1 MRLGTVP
8 VWDLL
13 MQGYRCITLCVS
25 NAFRHGPGLGLFALA
40 LVVGGYSQQVSNAF
54 RHGPGLGPSSPKR
67 DFPKS
72 RRLQCLSARSRFG
85 TEEENR
91 EHR

>member
-25 NAFRHGPGLGLFALA
+25 NAFRHGPGLGLPPRNPFSRKGQMSAK
-40 LVVGGYSQQVSNAF
+40 VRGQCFDDHQFEQQ
-54 RHGPGLGPSSPKR
+54 SP
-67 DFPKS
+67 D
-72 RRLQCLSARSRFG
+72 
-85 TEEENR
+85 
-91 EHR
+91 